1 MQVAPSI
8 SHRRGRMR
16 ATMIGCVPM
25 QAVIARVCLALIIA
39 VAPAAISQ
47 SRAQDF
53 FQNGWLLNPELSN
66 VYMQTVKANAIFET
80 HRFDAVEGEVGPGG
94 KATVKIDLASINSSI
109 DVRDVRLRF
118 LLFETYKFP
127 FAEVKAEIDQSKLQ
141 ELLTATRI
149 EFPLTL
155 TLSMHGVVQAIKTKV
170 WVTRI
175 NDTTVSVATIEPIIV
190 TAESVALTKNIAKL
204 VEVISGTPI
213 ATAASITFDL
223 VFGTGKLAPAL
234 AAARASREATRAKQ
248 AALPITEQACETR
261 LSVITE
267 TGAIYF
273 ETASAVLDA
282 QSEPLLKSVADVAN
296 RCPAVTIDVGGHT
309 DNVGDQGYNQRLS
322 EERAKSVANYLAGQG
337 VSPTRIRAAGYGSTR
352 TVGSNSDA
360 AGRAKNRRIEFKIK
374 KQ

>member
-1 MQVAPSI
+1 MQIDLP
-8 SHRRGRMR
+8 
-16 ATMIGCVPM
+16 
-25 QAVIARVCLALIIA
+25 
-39 VAPAAISQ
+39 ISQ
-47 SRAQDF
+47 QRSRSIMHRCFSLQSSIVRACLLMALVVMPLVTAAARAQDF
-53 FQNGWLLNPELSN
+53 FQNGWLLDPRLSN
-66 VYMQTVKANAIFET
+66 VYMQTVKANSIFET

-127 FAEVKAEIDQSKLQ
+127 FAEIKADIDQSRLQ

-149 EFPLTL
+149 EYPLVI
-155 TLSMHGVVQAIKTKV
+155 TLSMRGVVREIKTKV

-175 NDTTVSVATIEPIIV
+175 SDTTVSVATIEPIIV
-190 TAESVALTKNIAKL
+190 TAESVGLTKNIAKL

-234 AAARASREATRAKQ
+234 ATARADREATRARQ
-248 AALPITEQACETR
+248 AVLPISEEACETR
-261 LSVITE
+261 LNVITE

-273 ETASAVLDA
+273 ETASAVLA
-282 QSEPLLKSVADVAN
+282 PESAPLLKSVADVAN
-296 RCPAVTIDVGGHT
+296 RCPAITIDVGGHT
-309 DNVGDQGYNQRLS
+309 DNVGDQSYNQRLS
-322 EERAKSVANYLAGQG
+322 EERAKSVTDFLSRQG
-337 VSPTRIRAAGYGSTR
+337 VNLTRIRAAGYGSTR
-352 TVGSNSDA
+352 PVGSNSDA
-360 AGRAKNRRIEFKIK
+360 VGRAKNRRIEFKIK